1 MSAPRRT
8 ATRGPQTGGGQN
20 SAGAVRNVP
29 ATATAPMAARPARP
43 AAPKPAEEPKS
54 KLGQTIQNFRK
65 MVEDTI
71 AELKKVNWP
80 DRETTRNLTLLV
92 IGLSAFLGLLLGG
105 VDLILARI
113 FQAIG

>member
-8 ATRGPQTGGGQN
+8 ATRGPQTAGGSNPSGIVG
-20 SAGAVRNVP
+20 SAAPAPVP
-29 ATATAPMAARPARP
+29 ARPARP
-43 AAPKPAEEPKS
+43 VAPKPVEAPKNRF
-54 KLGQTIQNFRK
+54 GQAIASFRRNID
-65 MVEDTI
+65 DTI

-92 IGLSAFLGLLLGG
+92 IALSAFLGLLLGG
-105 VDLILARI
+105 IDLVLARV

>member
-8 ATRGPQTGGGQN
+8 ATRGPQATGGQN
-20 SAGAVRNVP
+20 PSGV
-29 ATATAPMAARPARP
+29 ARP
-43 AAPKPAEEPKS
+43 AAVPARAPRPVAPKPVEEPKS
-54 KLGQTIQNFRK
+54 NFGKRFAGVRK
-65 MVEDTI
+65 TVDDTI

-92 IGLSAFLGLLLGG
+92 IALSIVLGLLLGG
-105 VDLILARI
+105 VDFILQRV